1 MFATNIVT
9 AVDVMKTIEK
19 PLSLGVHM
27 SNNLDEILSLTKEI
41 TYQDGD
47 DFDITVTEYGEEL
60 SKTKDIEF
68 LWIARNTSSTVKK
81 ASTNI
86 KSFNDQNIAKNVEE
100 NGPVRLGDEVFV
112 FNKSYSWKVQDLR
125 KFIEWIIEKSDNNEE
140 LVESLLAILGQTF
153 VPKLKGLDA
162 FSNSKNINP
171 EMIRD
176 TFLYKEWKEKA
187 DLKSINTNNSTAP
200 MWAKELGHKERK

>member
-1 MFATNIVT
+1 
-9 AVDVMKTIEK
+9 
-19 PLSLGVHM
+19 M

-41 TYQDGD
+41 TYQDSD

-60 SKTKDIEF
+60 SKTNDIEF

-125 KFIEWIIEKSDNNEE
+125 KFIEWVIEKSDNNEE
-140 LVESLLAILGQTF
+140 LVESLLAILGHTF

-187 DLKSINTNNSTAP
+187 DLKSINTNNSTDP
-200 MWAKELGHKERK
+200 KWAKELGHKERK

>member
-1 MFATNIVT
+1 
-9 AVDVMKTIEK
+9 MKTIEK

-187 DLKSINTNNSTAP
+187 DLKSINTNNSKAP
-200 MWAKELGHKERK
+200 KWAKELGHKERK

>member
-1 MFATNIVT
+1 
-9 AVDVMKTIEK
+9 MKTIEK
-19 PLSLGVHM
+19 PLSLGVNM

-125 KFIEWIIEKSDNNEE
+125 KFIEWVIEKSDNNEE

-200 MWAKELGHKERK
+200 NWAKELGHKERK